1 MSRSRKKRKHVPK
14 QRRADPL
21 VSGNCDELEQKA
33 QSALAS
39 GRHKDASVIYKAL
52 LKEERRDV
60 WLAGLASAYAAR
72 ASELAGKG
80 MFKEALVI
88 WEQRAASCETPRLT
102 TNYIF
107 WSLQAGNVDAA
118 LKLYTDSQHAGDTLL
133 DRALIAEYFA
143 AFALTGEIRIL
154 ELLPADDPVVRDH
167 AVADA
172 LLMAFCN
179 SDATALETSLKAIP
193 YRSPY
198 RDFRQIIKAW
208 QLGEHTPG
216 DLPAAVKRISRH
228 SPFSG
233 LANTLLELY
242 SPEREPGTAVRQEG
256 MTSTLKAAV
265 SGWSSKQ
272 LEFLKAAES
281 LGPSPNAKALFN
293 LLVRFNQIFEE
304 PVARAAALKLLIHYP
319 QGKHGFNKHFG
330 KLSPFEDA
338 WFDAQI
344 SDLEG
349 DPYLSD
355 SAWREVLE
363 ELEKL
368 REPGVDRLREA
379 LVLRRLADQW
389 LKYEREIYPQPMVVS
404 DLSNS
409 LALDPD
415 DVATHVK
422 LIDLQRKSDDLKGAR
437 ASVKEALERFPDNTH
452 ILIEAVQ
459 TAIAGNAFKKAAS
472 IAQQILKLD
481 PINVKVQGILLD
493 AHLAHGRKQIK
504 TKKFDLARKEL
515 LEAASWARNP
525 ETEGRVKLISGL
537 LEISASE
544 TVYGQGL
551 LKEGV
556 ELSGGGLVGQ
566 YQLLVE
572 AHKLGLQR
580 QNWLK
585 IAALPKVNK
594 YASRDHVMALIRAVG
609 NTHGLEDD
617 DIYGMLLQ
625 FDAALGKSVKDAYT
639 LHEMELVC
647 DTLQRYGL
655 MRLLEKFARQAIE
668 QWPEHSVFVFH
679 ALYAKANGSVFRL
692 SERDCERLDDAFDD
706 ARINGDSRTVHR
718 IIEFMEPPSPFG
730 FSPGFPPG
738 LPPDFPPGMP
748 AGFPDELAALIEEAG
763 PEAVEAL
770 LEAMEKDF
778 GERIDPIPLG
788 NPRKPVKKPKPK
800 KRVAHGKEPNPDQK
814 ELF

>member
-1 MSRSRKKRKHVPK
+1 MPKKR
-14 QRRADPL
+14 QAELL
-21 VSGNCDELEQKA
+21 VSGNCDDLEQKA

-60 WLAGLASAYAAR
+60 WLAGLGSAYAAR
-72 ASELAGKG
+72 ASDLAGKG

-88 WEQRAASCETPRLT
+88 WEQRAASCETPLLT
-102 TNYIF
+102 SNYIV
-107 WSLQAGNVDAA
+107 WTLQAGDVEAA
-118 LKLYTDSQHAGDTLL
+118 LKLYTDSQDAGDLLL

-143 AFALTGEIRIL
+143 AFALTGETRIL

-167 AVADA
+167 AAANA

-179 SDATALETSLKAIP
+179 SEATALETCLKAIP

-208 QLGEHTPG
+208 LLGEHAPK
-216 DLPAAVKRISRH
+216 DLPAAVNRIGKH

-242 SPEREPGTAVRQEG
+242 SPECESGTVARQEG
-256 MTSTLKAAV
+256 MASTLKAAV

-272 LEFLKAAES
+272 VELLKAAES

-293 LLVRFNQIFEE
+293 LLVRFTPVFEE
-304 PVARAAALKLLIHYP
+304 SVARTAALKLLIHYP
-319 QGKHGFNKHFG
+319 QGKHGFTKHFG
-330 KLSPFEDA
+330 KLSPLELA
-338 WFDAQI
+338 RFDAQMA
-344 SDLEG
+344 DMEG
-349 DPYLSD
+349 DPYKSD
-355 SAWREVLE
+355 GAWREVLD

-368 REPGVDRLREA
+368 RETGVDRLREA

-389 LKYEREIYPQPMVVS
+389 LTYERDIYPQPMVVD
-404 DLSNS
+404 DLTTS
-409 LALDPD
+409 LDIDPD

-422 LIDLQRKSDDLKGAR
+422 LIDLQRKSDNLKGAR
-437 ASVKEALERFPDNTH
+437 ASVKEALERFPDNTVV
-452 ILIEAVQ
+452 LIEAVQ

-481 PINVKVQGILLD
+481 PINIKVQGILLD

-504 TKKFDLARKEL
+504 AQKFDLARREL

-537 LEISASE
+537 LEFSAKE
-544 TVYGQGL
+544 TAYGQSL

-572 AHKLGLQR
+572 AQKLDLQR

-585 IAALPKVNK
+585 IAAYRRRVNT
-594 YASRDHVMALIRAVG
+594 ASRDHVMALIRAVG

-617 DIYGMLLQ
+617 DIYGTLLQ
-625 FDAALGKSVKDAYT
+625 FDAAIRKSVKEPYT

-647 DTLQRYGL
+647 DTLQRYGV
-655 MRLLEKFARQAIE
+655 MRLLEKFASKRLNNGQNKLYSSFMPCTQRQM
-668 QWPEHSVFVFH
+668 
-679 ALYAKANGSVFRL
+679 
-692 SERDCERLDDAFDD
+692 
-706 ARINGDSRTVHR
+706 ARSSN
-718 IIEFMEPPSPFG
+718 
-730 FSPGFPPG
+730 
-738 LPPDFPPGMP
+738 
-748 AGFPDELAALIEEAG
+748 
-763 PEAVEAL
+763 
-770 LEAMEKDF
+770 
-778 GERIDPIPLG
+778 
-788 NPRKPVKKPKPK
+788 
-800 KRVAHGKEPNPDQK
+800 
-814 ELF
+814 